1 MVFGS
6 SACQFKVLDIER
18 ISERLF
24 EQEKIRE
31 KLCRNFCIE
40 DVGDP
45 VKMANRLVN
54 SMGQITPRDDVTE
67 DLEDKRTVVFRAAA
81 LALASNM
88 RQWSRVLNC
97 LGKFESLLEQY
108 DPAAFSREVDADCA
122 RIRDVED
129 CLGGQTARSDA
140 AAIVKWA
147 AMLEKNPGY
156 LNALNKLKSDME
168 ARIHDGEVVPVL
180 AAFLGSPPTK
190 RMRKRWPPPSGMESW
205 KVPGMGMPLAS
216 EFLRNLH
223 WEGFKPDRHI
233 KRLIGRWFPEVV
245 ESKFGRASYLARE
258 ILHVRLE
265 RRDYRVEIL
274 SGRDG
279 SYAERLQFHE
289 GRQSCLGARGVCREE
304 EQGVG
309 RSLLEDHRG
318 VGVCRRG
325 LTRTHPRHSGCAH
338 ARCGVG
344 RHI

>member
-24 EQEKIRE
+24 EQEKICER
-31 KLCRNFCIE
+31 LCRNFCIE

-67 DLEDKRTVVFRAAA
+67 DLEDKRTVVFRAVA

-190 RMRKRWPPPSGMESW
+190 RMRKRWPPPSEMESW
-205 KVPGMGMPLAS
+205 KAPGMGMPLAS

-245 ESKFGRASYLARE
+245 ESKFGRADYLARE
-258 ILHVRLE
+258 IL
-265 RRDYRVEIL
+265 
-274 SGRDG
+274 SCG
-279 SYAERLQFHE
+279 SKDVIIGLKFSLAGIAVTPNDCSFTKADNLVWA
-289 GRQSCLGARGVCREE
+289 LGAYVEKKNKE
-304 EQGVG
+304 
-309 RSLLEDHRG
+309 
-318 VGVCRRG
+318 
-325 LTRTHPRHSGCAH
+325 SGEVYWKTIAASECAGE
-338 ARCGVG
+338 A
-344 RHI
+344 

>member
-1 MVFGS
+1 MT
-6 SACQFKVLDIER
+6 LDIER

-24 EQEKIRE
+24 EQEKIRQ
-31 KLCRNFCIE
+31 KLCRHFCIK

-54 SMGQITPRDDVTE
+54 SMGQITPRDGGTE
-67 DLEDKRTVVFRAAA
+67 ALEDNRTVVFRAAA

-97 LGKFESLLEQY
+97 LGKFESLLDQY
-108 DPAAFSREVDADCA
+108 DPVAFSRAVDADCA

-147 AMLEKNPGY
+147 AMLEKNPSY
-156 LNALNKLKSDME
+156 FNALNKLKSDME
-168 ARIHDGEVVPVL
+168 ARVHDGEGVPVL

-190 RMRKRWPPPSGMESW
+190 RMRKRWPLSGMESW
-205 KVPGMGMPLAS
+205 KAPGMGMPLAS

-258 ILHVRLE
+258 ILHCGSKDVIIGLNFSLAGMAVTPNDCSFTRADNLVWALGA
-265 RRDYRVEIL
+265 YVEKKDKE
-274 SGRDG
+274 SGEVYWKTITA
-279 SYAERLQFHE
+279 SECAERLD
-289 GRQSCLGARGVCREE
+289 SNAP
-304 EQGVG
+304 
-309 RSLLEDHRG
+309 S
-318 VGVCRRG
+318 
-325 LTRTHPRHSGCAH
+325 P
-338 ARCGVG
+338 
-344 RHI
+344 

>member
-24 EQEKIRE
+24 EHEQIRE
-31 KLCRNFCIE
+31 KLCGNFCIE
-40 DVGDP
+40 DAGDP

-54 SMGQITPRDDVTE
+54 SMGQITPRDGGTE
-67 DLEDKRTVVFRAAA
+67 DLEDDRTVVFRAAA

-108 DPAAFSREVDADCA
+108 DPVAFSREVDADRA
-122 RIRDVED
+122 RIQAVAK
-129 CLGGQTARSDA
+129 CLGGQTARADA
-140 AAIVKWA
+140 EATMKWA
-147 AMLEKNPGY
+147 TMLEKNPGY
-156 LNALNKLKSDME
+156 FNALNKLKSDMR
-168 ARIHDGEVVPVL
+168 ARVHDGEVVAVL

-205 KVPGMGMPLAS
+205 KAPGMGMPLAS

-258 ILHVRLE
+258 ILHC
-265 RRDYRVEIL
+265 
-274 SGRDG
+274 G
-279 SYAERLQFHE
+279 SKDLIIGLNFSLAGMAVTPSDCSFTKADNLVWA
-289 GRQSCLGARGVCREE
+289 LGAYVEKKD
-304 EQGVG
+304 QGVRG
-309 RSLLEDHRG
+309 GLLENHRG
-318 VGVCRRG
+318 VGVCRR
-325 LTRTHPRHSGCAH
+325 T
-338 ARCGVG
+338 
-344 RHI
+344 

>member
-24 EQEKIRE
+24 DQEKIRE
-31 KLCRNFCIE
+31 KLCRDFCIE

-45 VKMANRLVN
+45 VKMANSLVN
-54 SMGQITPRDDVTE
+54 SMGQITPCDDGTE

-168 ARIHDGEVVPVL
+168 ARVHDGEVVPVL
-180 AAFLGSPPTK
+180 AAFLGSLPTK

-258 ILHVRLE
+258 ILHCGSKDVIIGLNFSLAGMAVTPNDCSFTRADNLVWALGA
-265 RRDYRVEIL
+265 YVEKKDKE
-274 SGRDG
+274 SGEVYWKTIAA
-279 SYAERLQFHE
+279 SECAERLD
-289 GRQSCLGARGVCREE
+289 SNAP
-304 EQGVG
+304 
-309 RSLLEDHRG
+309 S
-318 VGVCRRG
+318 
-325 LTRTHPRHSGCAH
+325 P
-338 ARCGVG
+338 
-344 RHI
+344 